1 MSRLLR
7 APSLF
12 SRRFHTKSVAL
23 MLAVISYT
31 ANTNEVW
38 AQEAQNAPLLEEPPS
53 SVLMPSSTVIKQP
66 SGILAQQPTPMVPA
80 DYSGFTAADQTTH
93 DQNKTIDLGP
103 FHAGPLIRIGN
114 LRAIRLDATYN
125 EPVTL
130 RDVLQYTVRN
140 NLPIR
145 INERVYANQR
155 YQWYN
160 ALGGFL
166 PSWVSNLTYSH
177 AHIEPG
183 DTVSNSR
190 VFSTGVSLPV
200 FQGGSVFYGA
210 IQQYYRMHAA
220 RNQYATSINDAL
232 LNAYNAYYNLLLQR
246 ALLQI
251 RIKSVEVS
259 ETQLRLNQQL
269 YMAGTGTRFA
279 VMQSQT
285 QLALDRQAMLQQQFN
300 VRIAAL
306 ELGYTMNLPLAAN
319 LIPADG
325 TVTEADLYEDALTV
339 NDLLSLSFRYRPEL
353 RQYEY
358 LRLAAARNVQIAASS
373 LYPTASFN
381 INYQASSTSV
391 SGNGGGGGGARGG
404 SAGGLA
410 AANGFLPGSISGSG
424 FNAGPAVGVTTAGV
438 PNVQGTPLQI
448 AQIATGTG
456 QITVTPGSS
465 NTTFGTATGAT
476 QTGGSG
482 STVVTNGSGVQGVNG
497 IVGGTSP
504 LVGNVGTSVGAFG
517 GKVSS
522 ISWSFNVRY
531 NLGNLGVPYVTSLL
545 QARTVARQALLQA
558 NQVFQQVVQQ
568 TRTSYLNALAAH
580 EQIDVTAASVA
591 SSAESLRLANL
602 RVQHGIGT
610 NLELI
615 QAQRDYINALIT
627 QAQAIIASNRAQAQ
641 LLHDTG
647 VISVETLVS
656 GYHSPRIGSKPF
668 NKNQTY

>member
-1 MSRLLR
+1 LALLSLAAS
-7 APSLF
+7 AP
-12 SRRFHTKSVAL
+12 A
-23 MLAVISYT
+23 
-31 ANTNEVW
+31 VW
-38 AQEAQNAPLLEEPPS
+38 ADDEATAPVIEEPPA
-53 SVLMPSSTVIKQP
+53 SVLMPSSPVTTP
-66 SGILAQQPTPMVPA
+66 SASALAQQPTPMAPA
-80 DYSGFTAADQTTH
+80 DYTGFTAADQTTH

-103 FHAGPLIRIGN
+103 FHSGPLIRIGN
-114 LRAIRLDATYN
+114 LRAIRLDATFN
-125 EPVTL
+125 EPITL
-130 RDVLQYTVRN
+130 RDVLEYTVRN

-145 INERVYANQR
+145 INERVYASQR

-177 AHIEPG
+177 ANIAPG

-269 YMAGTGTRFA
+269 FMAGTGTRFA
-279 VMQSQT
+279 VMQSET

-306 ELGYTMNLPLAAN
+306 ELGYTMNLPLSAN

-339 NDLLSLSFRYRPEL
+339 NDLLALSFRYRPEL

-358 LRLAAARNVQIAASS
+358 LRLAAARNVQLAASS

-391 SGNGGGGGGARGG
+391 SGRGGGGGARGS

-410 AANGFLPGSISGSG
+410 AANGFLPGTISGNTG

-438 PNVQGTPLQI
+438 PNVQGTALQI
-448 AQIATGTG
+448 PQIATGTG

-476 QTGGSG
+476 QTAGSG
-482 STVVTNGSGVQGVNG
+482 STVVTTGSGLQGVNG

-504 LVGNVGTSVGAFG
+504 LIGNVGTSVGAFG

-522 ISWSFNVRY
+522 ISWSFNIRY
-531 NLGNLGVPYVTSLL
+531 NLGNLGVPYVTSMLA
-545 QARTVARQALLQA
+545 ARAVARQALLQA

-568 TRTSYLNALAAH
+568 TRSSYLNALAAH

-591 SSAESLRLANL
+591 SSAEALRLANL

-647 VISVETLVS
+647 VISVETLVN
-656 GYHSPRIGSKPF
+656 GYHGPRIGSKPF